1 MESPPAPAGDLGAT
15 GGALLHGDDGE
26 YLLVISGERSWRQAL
41 PSDGELQIGRAPEA
55 HVRIEDELVSRQHA
69 QLLVVPDGLR
79 ITDLGSRHGTMVNGR
94 RISGPQL
101 LGSGDVITIGNAAL
115 IVHRGT
121 RMAVGRTPGDIKALR
136 IRLEEEIERCL
147 RYQRELGLLV
157 LRTPKPIDR
166 ARLTIAL
173 SGRLRLMDC
182 VALVH
187 DTELAVLLPEVGADE
202 GLEMSRALMAAL
214 AQVASGWSCGLAIS
228 PSDGIDADGLLSA
241 ATAAAES
248 AAKGTIAGVR
258 DAVRTLHIG
267 DREIVMADPAMIR
280 IYDLAKRLARAEL
293 PILIRGETG
302 AGKELAAGALHEFSE
317 RSGPLISINCAAI
330 PEALA
335 ESELF
340 GHERGAFSG
349 AVAAKPGQLE
359 LGNGG
364 TVFLDEVGD
373 LPLAVQAK
381 LLRVLENH
389 ELTRVGDVKVRRTDI
404 RIVAATNRDL
414 ERDIEAGHFRRDL
427 YYRLAAGQLVIPP
440 LRDRPREI
448 VLLAERLLA
457 EACQKLERRPLVL
470 SVAALHALLLHSW
483 PGNVRELKHAMS
495 YAAAAVLET
504 GTEVDL
510 WHLPPGIQTASPGG
524 ADATTISLGSVRKP
538 AAVQATTVQA
548 TAELA
553 QSPIEQRGGF
563 RAIAD
568 EVRELERR
576 KMVEALIETGGV
588 QNLAAALIQMPLR
601 TFATKLKRYAITADE
616 WSAPKR

>member
-1 MESPPAPAGDLGAT
+1 MLSAEEGEYILCVAGD
-15 GGALLHGDDGE
+15 
-26 YLLVISGERSWRQAL
+26 RSWREPIPAG
-41 PSDGELQIGRAPEA
+41 GELVIGRGVDAQ
-55 HVRIEDELVSRQHA
+55 VRLEDDLVSRAHA

-79 ITDLGSRHGTMVNGR
+79 LSDLGSRHGTMVNGR
-94 RISGPQL
+94 RISGPRL
-101 LGSGDVITIGNAAL
+101 VGSGDVITIGKAAL
-115 IVHRGT
+115 IVHRGS
-121 RMAVGRTPGDIKALR
+121 RMAVGRTPGDLKALHA
-136 IRLEEEIERCL
+136 RLEEEIERCL

-157 LRTPKPIDR
+157 LRAKKPFDR
-166 ARLTIAL
+166 ARMTAAL
-173 SGRLRLMDC
+173 SGRLRLMDS
-182 VALVH
+182 VALVN
-187 DTELAVLLPEVGADE
+187 DTELAVLLPEVGLDE
-202 GLEMSRALMAAL
+202 ASEISTGLVRALSP
-214 AQVASGWSCGLAIS
+214 VASEVSCGLAIS

-241 ATAAAES
+241 ASTVAEAAEP
-248 AAKGTIAGVR
+248 GTIAVVR
-258 DAVRTLHIG
+258 DAVRTLAIG
-267 DREIVMADPAMIR
+267 GREVVMADPAMIR
-280 IYDLAKRLARAEL
+280 IYDLAKRLARTGF

-302 AGKELAAGALHEFSE
+302 AGKELAAGALHTFSE

-349 AVAAKPGQLE
+349 AVTAKPGQLE

-381 LLRVLENH
+381 LLRVLENQ
-389 ELTRVGDVKVRRTDI
+389 ELTRVGDVKVRKTDI

-427 YYRLAAGQLVIPP
+427 YYRLAAGQLVLPP

-448 VLLAERLLA
+448 VVLAERLLA
-457 EACQKLERRPLVL
+457 EACVQLQRRPFTL
-470 SVAALHALLLHSW
+470 SVAALHALLLHPW

-495 YAAAAVLET
+495 YAAAAVPDA
-504 GTEVDL
+504 GTEVDI
-510 WHLPPGIQTASPGG
+510 WHLPPSIETAAPGG
-524 ADATTISLGSVRKP
+524 ADPTPMSLTAARKRVSGQPVAP
-538 AAVQATTVQA
+538 AAPTPAPPPA
-548 TAELA
+548 G
-553 QSPIEQRGGF
+553 GGF

-568 EVRELERR
+568 EVRDLERR